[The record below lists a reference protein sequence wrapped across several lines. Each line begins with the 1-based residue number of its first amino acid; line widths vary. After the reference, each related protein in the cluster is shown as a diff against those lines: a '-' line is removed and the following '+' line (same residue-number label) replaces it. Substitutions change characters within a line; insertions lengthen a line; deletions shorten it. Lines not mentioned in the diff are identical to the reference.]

1 MFSNLQEQHE
11 SNSRVDGGGGVENAS
26 TNGHGR
32 SHDNNDEVRV
42 LPLLW
47 SLLLLTNYIPCPF
60 QSHTAV
66 SDKAAALKKRQ
77 CVFAELM
84 STEEAYVQDL
94 HEIVNGYVLNV
105 LVQSYTGC
113 FIKHSFFAVT

>member
-1 MFSNLQEQHE
+1 MEFAPANELYHMS
-11 SNSRVDGGGGVENAS
+11 
-26 TNGHGR
+26 
-32 SHDNNDEVRV
+32 
-42 LPLLW
+42 
-47 SLLLLTNYIPCPF
+47 CPF

-94 HEIVNGYVLNV
+94 HEIVNGYVLKL
-105 LVQSYTGC
+105 LVQSYT
-113 FIKHSFFAVT
+113 A